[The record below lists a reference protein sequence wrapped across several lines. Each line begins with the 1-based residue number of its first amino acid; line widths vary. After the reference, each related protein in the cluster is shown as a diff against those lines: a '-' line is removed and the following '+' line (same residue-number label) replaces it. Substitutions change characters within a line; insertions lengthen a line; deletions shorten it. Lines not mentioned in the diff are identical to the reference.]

1 MSTFARNVSALRDT
15 RPRAPRPCV
24 GCALTVLTADS
35 WALCPSCTE
44 QARSVISAR
53 TYGLA
58 GAERREIRNRF
69 WGSQQA
75 VSEAL
80 AELRVGV
87 AG

>member
-1 MSTFARNVSALRDT
+1 MTFAANVSALRDT

-35 WALCPSCTE
+35 WAICPSCTE
-44 QARSVISAR
+44 QARAYINAL
-53 TYGLA
+53 THGMPC
-58 GAERREIRNRF
+58 AERREIRNRF
-69 WGSQQA
+69 WGCEQA

-80 AELRVGV
+80 VALRAGV

>member
-35 WALCPSCTE
+35 WGICPSCTE
-44 QARSVISAR
+44 QAWSWIRPHVPAW
-53 TYGLA
+53 GV
-58 GAERREIRNRF
+58 ERRIALNQF
-69 WGSQQA
+69 WGSERA

-80 AELRVGV
+80 VALRERVTG
-87 AG
+87 

>member
-1 MSTFARNVSALRDT
+1 MSFQANISALRDT
-15 RPRAPRPCV
+15 RPRAPMPCV
-24 GCALTVLTADS
+24 GCGLTVLTADS
-35 WALCPSCTE
+35 WAVCPGCTE

-69 WGSQQA
+69 WGSERA

-80 AELRVGV
+80 AACREKV